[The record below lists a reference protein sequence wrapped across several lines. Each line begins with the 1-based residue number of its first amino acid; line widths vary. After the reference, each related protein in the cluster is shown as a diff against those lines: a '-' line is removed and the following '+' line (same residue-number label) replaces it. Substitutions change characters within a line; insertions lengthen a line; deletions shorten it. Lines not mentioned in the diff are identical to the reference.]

1 MAPKKQPYA
10 SLSKS
15 AKYYRDNPT
24 ARKKKA
30 ATDKKVNE
38 RPEQRKKRSEL
49 TTERRKRKIDGK
61 GGGDLS
67 HTKNGIVRKS
77 VKANR
82 GNNSDTSG
90 DKRARGKG
98 CKKK

>member
-1 MAPKKQPYA
+1 MASPKKKY
-10 SLSKS
+10 SELSRS
-15 AKYYRDNPT
+15 AKYYRDNPE

-30 ATDKKVNE
+30 ATDKKINA

-49 TTERRKRKIDGK
+49 AKERRKRGIDGK

-67 HTKNGIVRKS
+67 HTSKGLVRKS

-82 GNNSDTSG
+82 GSKGDTKG
-90 DKRARGKG
+90 DRNARGK
-98 CKKK
+98 K